1 MCSRNNGVLV
11 AIVTGVGVGVV
22 GVVVGGVQLISK
34 NYATQRQLLGHAAS
48 AVDIVE
54 KVVKVPTIRTVVG
67 GVGAEVKATKGEK
80 VARRRKGRI
89 YCHYGWIRRNVL
101 LVTVVIT
108 ANSHPRILHQITA
121 AIKRLKNDQQQV
133 AV

>member
-11 AIVTGVGVGVV
+11 AIVTGVGV
-22 GVVVGGVQLISK
+22 VVGGVQHTSE
-34 NYATQRQLLGHAAS
+34 NYGTQQRQLLGHVAS
-48 AVDIVE
+48 AVEIVE
-54 KVVKVPTIRTVVG
+54 KVVKVQTIRTVVG

-101 LVTVVIT
+101 LPIVVII

-121 AIKRLKNDQQQV
+121 AIKR
-133 AV
+133 

>member
-11 AIVTGVGVGVV
+11 AIVTGVGVV
-22 GVVVGGVQLISK
+22 GVVVGGVQHISE
-34 NYATQRQLLGHAAS
+34 NYGTQQRQLLGHVAS
-48 AVDIVE
+48 AVEIVE
-54 KVVKVPTIRTVVG
+54 KVVKVLTIRTVVG

-101 LVTVVIT
+101 LLIIVVIT

-121 AIKRLKNDQQQV
+121 AIKR
-133 AV
+133 

>member
-11 AIVTGVGVGVV
+11 AIVTGVGV
-22 GVVVGGVQLISK
+22 VVGGVQHTSK
-34 NYATQRQLLGHAAS
+34 NYGTQQRQLLGHVAS
-48 AVDIVE
+48 AVEIVE
-54 KVVKVPTIRTVVG
+54 KVVKVLTIRTVVG

-101 LVTVVIT
+101 LVIVVII

-121 AIKRLKNDQQQV
+121 AIKR
-133 AV
+133 

>member
-1 MCSRNNGVLV
+1 MCSKNNGVLV
-11 AIVTGVGVGVV
+11 AIVTGVGV
-22 GVVVGGVQLISK
+22 VVGGVQHIISK
-34 NYATQRQLLGHAAS
+34 NHATQRQLLGHVAS

-101 LVTVVIT
+101 LVIIVVII

-121 AIKRLKNDQQQV
+121 AIKR
-133 AV
+133 